1 MKLLK
6 RSVALLICLTMVLVM
21 FTGCNKGGEQGNQGG
36 ETSVETPSTG
46 GEEKQEEGKKELTGE
61 LTFWHFNSDEGP
73 ALARAFEKANP
84 GVKVKD
90 EITAD
95 TNGNYQTKVQAA
107 SRSGDLPDV
116 YAAENAFVK
125 RFVNMPGGYAPLDN
139 FEDVDEIVSKMVPF
153 VAGIGT
159 NNNGELVALSHQA
172 AAGAIAYK
180 RPIAKQYLGTDDP
193 AVIGDMLTPEKML
206 ETGRKLKEASGGKA
220 ILWVG
225 VEELMKIYIGSREK
239 GWIVDGKFYID
250 DRMYEFVELATAL
263 RKEGLEGGLPQWQ
276 EAWANSI
283 QDDIHMCYA
292 VPTWGVTWII
302 DCRESEDVMVMTT
315 DDHPE
320 PGTGGRW
327 AICTPIPYYE
337 GGTWF
342 GISQNAKNP
351 ELAWEFIKF
360 IASPEYQEELAKAG
374 DFVSNVEI
382 IEKYKADDSFINKVV
397 NQNIYQVYG
406 EVYDKIDG
414 TIITEYDDT
423 IRIALID
430 CLNSYLAGEV
440 SEEEMWKQFK
450 ERLQSELQGANIV
463 FE

>member
-21 FTGCNKGGEQGNQGG
+21 FTGCNKDKGQGTTGG

-450 ERLQSELQGANIV
+450 ERLQSELQGANII

>member
-1 MKLLK
+1 MNLLK

-36 ETSVETPSTG
+36 ETAVETPSTG

-139 FEDVDEIVSKMVPF
+139 FEGVDEIVSKMVPF

-302 DCRESEDVMVMTT
+302 DCRESADVMVMTT

>member
-73 ALARAFEKANP
+73 AIARAFEKANP

>member
-21 FTGCNKGGEQGNQGG
+21 FTGCNKDKGQGTTGG
-36 ETSVETPSTG
+36 ETAVETPSTG

-73 ALARAFEKANP
+73 AIARAFEKANP

>member
-1 MKLLK
+1 MNLLK

-73 ALARAFEKANP
+73 AIARAFEKANP

-327 AICTPIPYYE
+327 AICTPMPYYE

>member
-1 MKLLK
+1 
-6 RSVALLICLTMVLVM
+6 MVLVM

-36 ETSVETPSTG
+36 ETAVETPSTG